1 VALIRI
7 TAMPTRRYLSHTFDK
22 LKSKTANQEMPK
34 VVGEAKE
41 EVAGPLLAQAS
52 ARALPR
58 SRAKSVAVATG
69 APKSPAAPSIV
80 QKQVEALE
88 AKVDTL
94 GTDVSA
100 LDRKMDAMQRSIE
113 GTMSEIKGML
123 KASASSLAP

>member
-41 EVAGPLLAQAS
+41 EVAGPLLAQ

-113 GTMSEIKGML
+113 GAMSEIKGML